1 MERKGLYKSKKYP
14 QRLCDFY
21 GVNNG
26 LLSDKANCLAA
37 DKNGF
42 VYIGTENGLNY
53 TKADGSF
60 GSFNCGAVN
69 VAFTAKDGTVFFA
82 TENTVYSVADGKIS
96 EIQTIDS
103 KIYDMSGID
112 CVYLL
117 AENALYKLAD
127 GKFERFFHN
136 EANATSLACTNEKI
150 TASNNRT
157 LNIVNGKRKH
167 WMSIFSEHSTMPE
180 FKINCIEFD
189 EGLGFLWLG
198 TDKGAYIYDM
208 KCNWFGHKE
217 INALPEEEIYKIR
230 FADDGRVLL
239 SSEAGL
245 IILKNGSCKYLPATR
260 WACEKDINDAIAVGN
275 EIWTATDSGVSKITE
290 KQMTLAE
297 KADYCFNLVESKYV
311 RTLGYV
317 TGLHQIVNG
326 DIQTGVPHVT
336 DNDGLW
342 TQTYIGALAYAYAV
356 TKDEKILEAARRSMK
371 AMGYLAKISGVK
383 GFTARAVRFEG
394 EPGYGTIV
402 KRDGAEW
409 HPAPNGECE
418 WLGETSSDEMTGHFF
433 GFSLYYDFCANDE
446 EKEYISEIL
455 CDIVDHILENNYRL
469 CDLDGLP
476 TTWANWAPDQLNG
489 NSMWL
494 WEKCINSLEML
505 TFLDVAYHVSGNEK
519 YRKEFLRLAI
529 DEHYILNAAQHKKD
543 DAHTCH
549 IDDNLG
555 FLCTATILR
564 VEQDPAIRKYLLMG
578 MKHHWEYER
587 TEHNPFFNLVYGAFT
602 DEACDLD
609 IAAKTLHEY
618 PMDFVSRRLYNSS
631 RKGLVYETEQE
642 KWGEAPQLKE
652 ALDIDSRILRYY
664 DSNVFRADDGNET
677 SACCPSAYLLPYWFG
692 RYYGI
697 IEDDE

>member
-69 VAFTAKDGTVFFA
+69 VAFSAKDGTVFFA
-82 TENTVYSVADGKIS
+82 AENTVYSVADGKIS

-150 TASNNRT
+150 TSSNNRT

-180 FKINCIEFD
+180 FKINCIAFD

-394 EPGYGTIV
+394 EPGYGSIV

-409 HPAPNGECE
+409 HPSPNGECE

-446 EKEYISEIL
+446 EKEYICEIL
-455 CDIVDHILENNYRL
+455 ATSLTIFLRTITDSATLTDFPQHGQT
-469 CDLDGLP
+469 GLP
-476 TTWANWAPDQLNG
+476 TSLTETVCGSGKNALTPLKCLRFLMLHIMFRATKNTEKNSFALQLT
-489 NSMWL
+489 S
-494 WEKCINSLEML
+494 I
-505 TFLDVAYHVSGNEK
+505 TFLMPHSTK
-519 YRKEFLRLAI
+519 RMM
-529 DEHYILNAAQHKKD
+529 
-543 DAHTCH
+543 HTP
-549 IDDNLG
+549 
-555 FLCTATILR
+555 ATSTIIS
-564 VEQDPAIRKYLLMG
+564 A
-578 MKHHWEYER
+578 
-587 TEHNPFFNLVYGAFT
+587 
-602 DEACDLD
+602 
-609 IAAKTLHEY
+609 
-618 PMDFVSRRLYNSS
+618 SS
-631 RKGLVYETEQE
+631 ARQQFSVL
-642 KWGEAPQLKE
+642 
-652 ALDIDSRILRYY
+652 SRIPL
-664 DSNVFRADDGNET
+664 
-677 SACCPSAYLLPYWFG
+677 
-692 RYYGI
+692 
-697 IEDDE
+697 